1 MQKNEHLS
9 PWECSFAKEDKN
21 KCKPGRKPK
30 SDQEYF
36 EILCLCILQAGLSW
50 GMIRRNW
57 PKIRKG
63 FYGFD
68 INKLSKTRMNEL
80 IKRPGVYKN
89 KNKVNAIIINAR
101 EFQMIRQDFGGFS
114 KFLKNLNDK
123 EAIKQLTKQ
132 FKHLGEYSAEYYL
145 HSVGYL

>member
-1 MQKNEHLS
+1 
-9 PWECSFAKEDKN
+9 
-21 KCKPGRKPK
+21 
-30 SDQEYF
+30 
-36 EILCLCILQAGLSW
+36 
-50 GMIRRNW
+50 MIRRNW